1 MGADTLRIQHQPPS
15 ASPTSS
21 GSAMITTSPKSL
33 LTETTSGTPTKRRNN
48 WSSAYDNLPSNNS
61 STSTRSTGVKPSERV
76 QLVSNPMDLLSSHQV
91 DQWSDDSAYSWHD
104 HTYQSIHQQSTPAK
118 QHQPP
123 PYHHPHH
130 HTATNLQQTQ
140 AYQDPAGMDVYE
152 NHLTA
157 AGETAAGD
165 SQALGSLDV
174 MLPNGQMV
182 AATLMRNPNS
192 GKIVPVVQV
201 PQGPGGTTP
210 AQTPR
215 TVSRS
220 QQSQPQA
227 SSSNTTSST
236 STTSV
241 SPPPSQAQNPH
252 HMMDHVTFPKTIV
265 YKNDPVQVPT
275 SVGPT
280 TTGHLRQKPPAMPR
294 QQHGFQGGGFTN
306 PHGRG
311 NQVIQHNS
319 PSKRGGYLVWNLLT
333 VEFTPRFI
341 NDPYHSI
348 DHVHFSPTIIYK
360 SDLVQL
366 PDKYV
371 RNLLLESGE
380 QSV

>member
-1 MGADTLRIQHQPPS
+1 
-15 ASPTSS
+15 
-21 GSAMITTSPKSL
+21 
-33 LTETTSGTPTKRRNN
+33 
-48 WSSAYDNLPSNNS
+48 
-61 STSTRSTGVKPSERV
+61 
-76 QLVSNPMDLLSSHQV
+76 
-91 DQWSDDSAYSWHD
+91 
-104 HTYQSIHQQSTPAK
+104 
-118 QHQPP
+118 
-123 PYHHPHH
+123 
-130 HTATNLQQTQ
+130 
-140 AYQDPAGMDVYE
+140 MDVYE
-152 NHLTA
+152 NHLTAA

-319 PSKRGGYLVWNLLT
+319 PSKRGGYLV
-333 VEFTPRFI
+333 
-341 NDPYHSI
+341 
-348 DHVHFSPTIIYK
+348 
-360 SDLVQL
+360 
-366 PDKYV
+366 
-371 RNLLLESGE
+371 
-380 QSV
+380 